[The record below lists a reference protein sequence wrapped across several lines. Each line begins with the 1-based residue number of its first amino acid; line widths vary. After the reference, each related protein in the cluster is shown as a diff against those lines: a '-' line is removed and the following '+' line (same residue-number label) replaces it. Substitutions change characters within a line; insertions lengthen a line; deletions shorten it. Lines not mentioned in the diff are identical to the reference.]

1 MEIPGEKLG
10 TGKSIRSADVNLD
23 GNEDLVYSCEQ
34 ANGAKHGVV
43 WLDMTQEG
51 LKIRPISGPEGV
63 KFDLIQLV
71 DLDADGDL
79 DVITCE
85 ERANLGVFWY
95 ENPTR

>member
-1 MEIPGEKLG
+1 MG
-10 TGKSIRSADVNLD
+10 TGKSIRSANVNLD

-43 WLDMTQEG
+43 WLDMTPEG
-51 LKIRPISGPEGV
+51 LQIRPISGPVGA

-79 DVITCE
+79 DVVTCE

>member
-1 MEIPGEKLG
+1 MPGVTLG

-23 GNEDLVYSCEQ
+23 GQEDFVYSCEQ

-43 WLDMTQEG
+43 WLDMTRDG
-51 LKIRPISGPEGV
+51 LKIRAISGPEGV
-63 KFDLIQLV
+63 KFDLIQMV